1 MKIFYALLF
10 SCFLYLPVYSQ
21 DDIDTDRPDQTE
33 TSTIVPAKHFQM
45 ENGFLHQQTSKGKSE
60 LLLPTSLWK
69 YGLSKNIELRLITD
83 LVYNRTSDSVTTG
96 LNPVVIGL
104 KVKLWEEKGILPQA
118 SLITH
123 MQLPKVA
130 SKNLQVKYLAP
141 QIRLLFQNTVTD
153 DIDVGYNLGM
163 NWDGE
168 SPDPIFAYT
177 FSPNMSLT
185 KKLKA
190 YIEAYGF
197 CPQYRHAEH
206 WCDGGF
212 MFLIA
217 KDVQLDI
224 SAGYEITSQDHYH
237 QFYESL
243 GFSFRI

>member
-10 SCFLYLPVYSQ
+10 SCFLYRPVYSQ

-33 TSTIVPAKHFQM
+33 TSSIVPVNRFQM
-45 ENGFLHQQTSKGKSE
+45 ENGFLHQQTSKGESE
-60 LLLPTSLWK
+60 SALPTSLWK
-69 YGLSKNIELRLITD
+69 FGISKNIELRLITD
-83 LVYNRTSDSVTTG
+83 LIYNRTPDTTNTG
-96 LNPVVIGL
+96 LNPVVAGL

-123 MQLPKVA
+123 ILLPKVA
-130 SKNLQVKYLAP
+130 SKDLQVKYLAP
-141 QIRLLFQNTVTD
+141 EIRLLFQNTITD
-153 DIDVGYNLGM
+153 DIDLGYNLGM
-163 NWDGE
+163 NWDGK

-190 YIEAYGF
+190 YIEAFGF
-197 CPQYRHAEH
+197 CPQYKHAEH
-206 WCDGGF
+206 WFDGGF
-212 MFLIA
+212 MFLIH

-224 SAGYEITSQDHYH
+224 SAGYEITSQEGFH
-237 QFYESL
+237 QFYESI